1 MKANYDIQNAAW
13 KKYAEFKPDDGLLSS
28 FTETKGPVASAKPIE
43 PTTPADLPVEIQSL
57 KFATA
62 TLKAYGTKFV
72 APGWGYPSQYEIKF
86 AASDPNVKAGKYFG
100 TLAGKNTALAAAAVL
115 ATTDA

>member
-43 PTTPADLPVEIQSL
+43 PTTPADLPVEI
-57 KFATA
+57 
-62 TLKAYGTKFV
+62 
-72 APGWGYPSQYEIKF
+72 
-86 AASDPNVKAGKYFG
+86 
-100 TLAGKNTALAAAAVL
+100 
-115 ATTDA
+115 